1 MEVRSSNL
9 IVGIFVLVLSIG
21 TAVFGVW
28 LAQRDVD
35 RTFTEYEIVFPGSVF
50 GLSEGSGVLF
60 RGVPVG
66 RVLDIRLD
74 PANIEQVLV
83 VVEVDQTTPVTVD
96 TEAVLVPQGV
106 TGLVVV
112 ELRGGET
119 DAPRPT
125 AERGRPQIAGR
136 VSAIEQVFTSTPELL
151 ARAVGILERVG
162 TALSDANI
170 ARLSDTLD
178 HVEQVT
184 ATIAARSDDID
195 RLLTAGGAI
204 GEDGSRAFA
213 GLLGLVEQA
222 ESLTATLENEL
233 DGLGAS
239 GEAAL
244 LEIERAAAA
253 GRNLVWR
260 ADRMLEASEQPLQ
273 DFSDGGIYEF
283 GEMIRELRIL
293 IATMSR
299 VATDFERDPA
309 GFLIGGSGRGFTPQ

>member
-21 TAVFGVW
+21 TAIFGVW

-50 GLSEGSGVLF
+50 GLSEGSSVLF

-74 PANIEQVLV
+74 PENVDQVLV
-83 VVEVDQTTPVTVD
+83 IVEVDQATPVTID
-96 TEAVLVPQGV
+96 THAALVPQGV

-112 ELRGGET
+112 ELRGGDL
-119 DAPRPT
+119 DAPRRT

-151 ARAVGILERVG
+151 ARAVVILERIGSAV
-162 TALSDANI
+162 SPANI
-170 ARLSDTLD
+170 ERVSNTLD

-184 ATIAARSDDID
+184 AAVAARTDDIE
-195 RLLTAGGAI
+195 RLLTAGGTIA
-204 GEDGSRAFA
+204 EDGSRTLEGLA
-213 GLLGLVEQA
+213 GLIEQA
-222 ESLTATLENEL
+222 EQLTLTLEEEIT
-233 DGLGAS
+233 GLGS
-239 GEAAL
+239 RGEVAL
-244 LEIERAAAA
+244 GEVEQAAAA
-253 GRNLVWR
+253 GRNLIWR

-273 DFSDGGIYEF
+273 DFADGGAYEF
-283 GEMIRELRIL
+283 GEMIRELRTL